1 MSCDVLIYTTQVC
14 PYCVRAKALLDR
26 KGVAYR
32 EVDISNDRELEQE
45 MIRLT
50 KKMTV
55 PQILIDGKPIGGCDE
70 LYALEGKN
78 ELDSLLNGGDES

>member
-32 EVDISNDRELEQE
+32 EIDISDDREREQE

-50 KKMTV
+50 KRMTV

-70 LYALEGKN
+70 LYALEGSKT
-78 ELDSLLNGGDES
+78 LDRLLEGCD

>member
-14 PYCVRAKALLDR
+14 PFCIRAKALLDR
-26 KGVAYR
+26 KGVSYR
-32 EVDISNDRELEQE
+32 EFDISNDRDLEAE

-50 KKMTV
+50 KRMTV

-70 LYALEGKN
+70 LYELERIGD
-78 ELDSLLNGGDES
+78 LDGLLQDG